1 MTKAVAARVALL
13 LATAVV
19 FSAGLAAATQDTPG
33 FAGPVASAAET
44 SPVPPFRSVRSYAPV
59 ADPVRVH
66 IPGIGVS
73 SSLMRLGRAPDQT
86 IEVPADYQT
95 AGWFAEGPRPGEPG
109 PAVILGHVD
118 SKAGPGVFF
127 ELRQL
132 TPGAEV
138 LVDRADGSTIGF
150 RVRSTQ
156 RVPKTAFPTALVYA
170 PTLQPALRLVT
181 CGGGFDRE
189 KGSYLDNVIVD
200 ADPEA

>member
-1 MTKAVAARVALL
+1 MTKAVAARAVLL

-19 FSAGLAAATQDTPG
+19 FSAGLAAATQYRPG
-33 FAGPVASAAET
+33 PAGPVVSAAET
-44 SPVPPFRSVRSYAPV
+44 SPVPSFQSVRSYAPI
-59 ADPVRVH
+59 ADPARVR
-66 IPGIGVS
+66 IPAIGVN
-73 SSLMRLGRAPDQT
+73 SSLVRLGRAPDQT
-86 IEVPADYQT
+86 IEVPAGYQT
-95 AGWFAEGPRPGEPG
+95 PGWFAEGPRPGEPG

-127 ELRQL
+127 ELHAL
-132 TPGAEV
+132 KPGAEV
-138 LVDRADGSTIGF
+138 LVDRADGSTVGF

-156 RVPKTAFPTALVYA
+156 RVPKTAFPTDLVYA

-200 ADPEA
+200 ADPEE